1 MITRRSL
8 ASLLALPAALA
19 ARAQAPS
26 LPDDPYTTFD
36 PDGTAHIKRAIPVP
50 KTISPEA
57 QTLMMPGE
65 KWLPAGGTKE
75 RAAWMEKMQAVYPVD
90 IKDTT
95 VAGAEVWIVTPKH
108 PAPQKHERVLICL
121 HGGGFTSDS
130 GSQIESIPMA
140 ALTGTQVISV
150 RYRLAPKFPFPAAV
164 DDTVAVYREAMKT
177 HTPKNIGVYGTSA
190 GAVLAAQVTV
200 QFRKLGL
207 PLPAALGFFS
217 GYVDLARYGD
227 SRFLYGSG
235 GLKDFN
241 AMIEPLKGLGMVPY
255 VGDHDRK
262 DPALSPMYAD
272 MKGFPPTLC
281 MTSTRDHCLSGTVD
295 FHRAL
300 LRAGVDARLM
310 VFDALPHAFWYQF
323 DLPESREALEA
334 QASFLNRHLGP

>member
-1 MITRRSL
+1 MTRRSL
-8 ASLLALPAALA
+8 LTLPAALA
-19 ARAQAPS
+19 ARAQSPPAPA
-26 LPDDPYTTFD
+26 DAYTTFD
-36 PDGTAHIKRAIPVP
+36 AEGTAHIKRALPIP

-57 QTLMMPGE
+57 QALMMPGVR
-65 KWLPAGGTKE
+65 WVPAGEE

-90 IKDTT
+90 VKDTT
-95 VAGAEVWIVTPKH
+95 VAGVDAWVVTPKH
-108 PAPQKHERVLICL
+108 PAPNKRDRVLICL

-140 ALTGTQVISV
+140 ALTETQVISV

-164 DDTVAVYREAMKT
+164 DDTVAVYKEALKT
-177 HTPKNIGVYGTSA
+177 HKPKNIAVYGTSA
-190 GAVLAAQVTV
+190 GAVLGAQAMV
-200 QFRKLGL
+200 QCRKLGL

-227 SRFLYGSG
+227 SRFLYGAG
-235 GLKDFN
+235 GLKDFS

-262 DPALSPMYAD
+262 DPVLSPMYAD
-272 MKGFPPTLC
+272 LKGFPPTLC

-310 VFDALPHAFWYQF
+310 VFDALPHAFW
-323 DLPESREALEA
+323 
-334 QASFLNRHLGP
+334 